1 MTLLAAAGL
10 ELRASR
16 PSFLIDGVVVCD
28 APGGT
33 SSPSARQERAGDVED
48 EVAAGGV
55 EPGGPQG
62 TDERGQDGVAFG
74 PAGAAGPDPAGAG
87 RERSRPRWPGADPG
101 SGRRAGRG
109 ARRHSAQDVEGVR
122 RSWR

>member
-1 MTLLAAAGL
+1 MTPPPLGYMKRSERDDPPARKMACCS
-10 ELRASR
+10 RACRILGCPRVEMPVTSR

-74 PAGAAGPDPAGAG
+74 PAGAAGPDPAGA
-87 RERSRPRWPGADPG
+87 
-101 SGRRAGRG
+101 
-109 ARRHSAQDVEGVR
+109 
-122 RSWR
+122 